1 MILLFCRNRVADYS
15 AWKAVF
21 DLHAPESDE
30 AGLTLTNLWRD
41 IEDPNNVFFV
51 FDVANVDRARA
62 FINDPKGA
70 EVGRAAGVVEGEYHF
85 LMPGL
90 VAESAVESV
99 SIGTCAWCGVAVSE
113 EDGFML
119 RVGARLCPACTEQAG
134 RIAAEQRR
142 TNT

>member
-1 MILLFCRNRVADYS
+1 MAVLLCRNRVADYS

-41 IEDPNNVFFV
+41 MEDPNNVFFV
-51 FDVANVDRARA
+51 FDVANIDRARA

-85 LMPGL
+85 LAPGP
-90 VAESAVESV
+90 VTESAVESV
-99 SIGTCAWCGVAVSE
+99 STGTCVWCGVEVSE
-113 EDGFML
+113 EDSFLL
-119 RVGARLCPACTEQAG
+119 RVGARLCQACAEQAA

-142 TNT
+142 TE